1 MEGLTSGEIRDPLG
15 DLGLRRGAIVLFH
28 TSLRSFGHVEGGALG
43 LIQALSDAVGPEGT
57 LVAPTLTGHRTDGP
71 DHPPVF
77 DRDRTPCWT
86 GRVPETFRQIPGAMR
101 SLHPTHSVTAIG
113 RRASWLIEGHV
124 EAPSPC
130 GIRTPYARLASEGG
144 QVVLFGV
151 DFESC
156 TLVHSLEEVAG
167 VPYHLQEVLTPV
179 SLRAGDMRVE
189 RSCRLHVWD
198 DRFKDFNRLA
208 GPLQEAGG
216 MRQGRIGA
224 SLTTVIDAEILW
236 SVGIALLRRDP
247 WYLVRD
253 DGPPPVTG

>member
-1 MEGLTSGEIRDPLG
+1 M
-15 DLGLRRGAIVLFH
+15 VLFH
-28 TSLRSFGHVEGGALG
+28 TSLRSFGHVEGGAMG
-43 LIQALSDAVGPEGT
+43 LIQALFDAVGPEGT
-57 LVAPTLTGHRTDGP
+57 LVAPTLTGSRTDGP

-86 GRVPETFRQIPGAMR
+86 GRVPETFRQLPGALR

-113 RRASWLIEGHV
+113 RRAAWLIDGHL

-156 TLVHSLEEVAG
+156 TLVHSIEEVAG
-167 VPYHLQEVLTPV
+167 VPYHLQDVLTPV
-179 SLRAGDMRVE
+179 SIRAGGARLE
-189 RSCRLHVWD
+189 RSLRLHVWD

-208 GPLQEAGG
+208 PPLKAAGG
-216 MRQGRIGA
+216 MRQGLIGS

-236 SVGIALLRRDP
+236 SVGVALLRRDP
-247 WYLVRD
+247 LYLVRESGSD
-253 DGPPPVTG
+253 EASG